1 MLIMA
6 RWVGFFVTGK
16 NYVIEQILCF
26 VVVFVD
32 SEEFER
38 GLAGGN
44 LELVVDLGPFEGFEV
59 QFNSFEFRHI
69 LLEG

>member
-1 MLIMA
+1 MG
-6 RWVGFFVTGK
+6 GFLRYRG
-16 NYVIEQILCF
+16 NYVIEKILGF

-38 GLAGGN
+38 GLAGGD

-59 QFNSFEFRHI
+59 QFDSLEFRHI